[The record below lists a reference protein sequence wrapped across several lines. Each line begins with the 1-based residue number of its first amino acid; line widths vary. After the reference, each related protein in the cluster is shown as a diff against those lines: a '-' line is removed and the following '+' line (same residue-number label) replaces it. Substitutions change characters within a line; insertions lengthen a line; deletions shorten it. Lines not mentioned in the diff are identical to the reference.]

1 MSSEKRKYELKARAE
16 AQEQTRARIAA
27 VASQLHEEVGVGNT
41 TVSDI
46 ARRAG
51 VQRVTVYNHFAD
63 LEALLPACS
72 AHWLER
78 HPLPDFGPALALEG
92 PSERV
97 RAVLE
102 QLYPWYRENEQMQL
116 RVQGERSTVPELE
129 SWMAQTVDVAFDGL
143 AGALAGDAPDG
154 TRPVI
159 RLALDFWTWRRLNAE
174 GLDDAEAARLM
185 SGFAGLGA

>member
-1 MSSEKRKYELKARAE
+1 MNTVSSEKRRYELKARAE
-16 AQEQTRARIAA
+16 AQEKTRARIAA

-78 HPLPDFGPALALEG
+78 HPMPDLSAAFELED
-92 PSERV
+92 PRERV
-97 RAVLE
+97 RAALAE
-102 QLYPWYRENEQMQL
+102 LYPWYRENEVMQQ

-129 SWMAQTVDVAFDGL
+129 SWMAQTADVAFDWL
-143 AGALAGDAPDG
+143 AGALAGDAAEP
-154 TRPVI
+154 TRTLI
-159 RLALDFWTWRRLNAE
+159 RLALDFWTWQRLDAE
-174 GLDDAEAARLM
+174 GLDDDEAARLM
-185 SGFAGLGA
+185 SGLLP